1 MEAFFLLE
9 QHLERIYNGSRQ
21 VVFIDELPWMDT
33 PRSGFLTALEA
44 FWNGWCNSRQN
55 LCLVVCG
62 SATSW
67 MIDNLINNKGG
78 LYGRLTC
85 EMKLHPFT
93 LHECED
99 FFINRNVKLS
109 RYNIVQ
115 AFMIMGGIPYYLDY
129 YNPSYSLAQNI
140 DAMFFADKP
149 KLGDEFNHL
158 FNSVFDHSG
167 ECMKIVRLL
176 GKRHAGFTRE
186 EIARQTGITLNG
198 EYSKMMKALVSSDF
212 VTRYI
217 PFGQNKRE
225 EYYRLSDC
233 FCWFWLHFK
242 ENKQIVETDYWQ
254 HHLKEPSIN
263 SWRGLAFEEICMQ
276 HIIQIKS
283 ALQIAG
289 VSSIDSS
296 YIVRGN
302 DEVEGI
308 QIDLIIDRAD
318 DVINVC
324 EMKFC
329 KSYFEVTQSYAEKLA
344 CRTALLESRNPGK
357 TFLMT
362 LISAT
367 TLKQNEYSEIFS
379 SNISI
384 DELFR

>member
-1 MEAFFLLE
+1 
-9 QHLERIYNGSRQ
+9 
-21 VVFIDELPWMDT
+21 
-33 PRSGFLTALEA
+33 
-44 FWNGWCNSRQN
+44 
-55 LCLVVCG
+55 
-62 SATSW
+62 
-67 MIDNLINNKGG
+67 
-78 LYGRLTC
+78 
-85 EMKLHPFT
+85 MKLHPFT

-115 AFMIMGGIPYYLDY
+115 AYMIMGGIPYYLDY
-129 YNPSYSLAQNI
+129 YNPLYSLAQNI

-149 KLGDEFNHL
+149 KLGDEFNRL

-167 ECMKIVRLL
+167 ECLKIVRLL
-176 GKRHAGFTRE
+176 GKRHAGITRE

-217 PFGQNKRE
+217 PFGQSKRE

-254 HHLKEPSIN
+254 HHLKEPAIK
-263 SWRGLAFEEICMQ
+263 SWRELAFIEICMQ
-276 HIIQIKS
+276 HIFQIKS

-318 DVINVC
+318 DVINIC

>member
-1 MEAFFLLE
+1 M
-9 QHLERIYNGSRQ
+9 
-21 VVFIDELPWMDT
+21 
-33 PRSGFLTALEA
+33 
-44 FWNGWCNSRQN
+44 
-55 LCLVVCG
+55 
-62 SATSW
+62 
-67 MIDNLINNKGG
+67 
-78 LYGRLTC
+78 
-85 EMKLHPFT
+85 
-93 LHECED
+93 
-99 FFINRNVKLS
+99 
-109 RYNIVQ
+109 
-115 AFMIMGGIPYYLDY
+115 
-129 YNPSYSLAQNI
+129 YSLLYYI
-140 DAMFFADKP
+140 VKI
-149 KLGDEFNHL
+149 KSIL
-158 FNSVFDHSG
+158 FSH
-167 ECMKIVRLL
+167 
-176 GKRHAGFTRE
+176 
-186 EIARQTGITLNG
+186 EIAKHGLMATQIIL
-198 EYSKMMKALVSSDF
+198 YSDF
-212 VTRYI
+212 
-217 PFGQNKRE
+217 
-225 EYYRLSDC
+225 
-233 FCWFWLHFK
+233 
-242 ENKQIVETDYWQ
+242 ETV
-254 HHLKEPSIN
+254 S
-263 SWRGLAFEEICMQ
+263 EICMQ